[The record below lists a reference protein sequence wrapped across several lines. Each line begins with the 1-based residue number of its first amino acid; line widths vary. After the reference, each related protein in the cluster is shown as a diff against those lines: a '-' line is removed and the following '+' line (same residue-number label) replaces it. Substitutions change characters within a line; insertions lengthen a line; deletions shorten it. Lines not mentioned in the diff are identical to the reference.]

1 MRDPNINY
9 RFKLILQYNFLY
21 IESRNIEYIRVMQH
35 EKAKTKEVF
44 EALLLAVEL

>member
-1 MRDPNINY
+1 M
-9 RFKLILQYNFLY
+9 ILQYNFLY

-44 EALLLAVEL
+44 EAQMCYCWL